1 MEKQQPQKLVITTKD
16 GEAFRVPPEGSL
28 GLLALGYKGLI
39 AWRQV
44 RMQYTRLLKEQQEK
58 NAEQNTA
65 DENKS

>member
-1 MEKQQPQKLVITTKD
+1 MEKQHPQKLVITTKD
-16 GEAFRVPPEGSL
+16 GEVFRVPPEGTL

-58 NAEQNTA
+58 NAAQNTA
-65 DENKS
+65 EENKS